1 MNTQSYTKT
10 AIKNNFRIFLS
21 DFTQVANDI
30 IKKQKTD
37 KVAAIILASAIATF
51 GPLSRIINSKNQK
64 TTTLLKSENIDSL
77 IVDSNSNGNIRAMFS
92 HDDFA
97 LEIKD
102 FSQLNYLQLLE
113 KTVGNKGFLKVV
125 SQINEQNY
133 GGQVNLQKGNL
144 ISDLAF
150 YFNLSEQVA
159 SAVKLFLEIDAN
171 GKIIKAQ
178 SAIFQ
183 LLPIHNEEDINWLES
198 LLKQNSLENLGLEKF
213 ENLLDVKILDKK
225 LWQYKCSCS
234 KQNTRNLLKLLSNED
249 VEKILQKQSKIELI
263 CQYCKKNY
271 HFNKIDWKLENT
283 EQTISCVESFTGGG
297 FASKIVSTP
306 GASKYFKGGLVAYT
320 NEIKAKLNIDTSK
333 GVVNKETALAM
344 AKNGKKFFNSTFC
357 VSFTGSAGP
366 TAQEGTKVG
375 QVFIAINNKVWEL
388 NYKGTRKQIIQKSIN
403 FALNK
408 LKKMVNFTL

>member
-30 IKKQKTD
+30 IKKQKTN

-183 LLPIHNEEDINWLES
+183 LLPIHNEEDINW
-198 LLKQNSLENLGLEKF
+198 
-213 ENLLDVKILDKK
+213 
-225 LWQYKCSCS
+225 
-234 KQNTRNLLKLLSNED
+234 
-249 VEKILQKQSKIELI
+249 
-263 CQYCKKNY
+263 
-271 HFNKIDWKLENT
+271 
-283 EQTISCVESFTGGG
+283 
-297 FASKIVSTP
+297 
-306 GASKYFKGGLVAYT
+306 
-320 NEIKAKLNIDTSK
+320 
-333 GVVNKETALAM
+333 
-344 AKNGKKFFNSTFC
+344 
-357 VSFTGSAGP
+357 
-366 TAQEGTKVG
+366 
-375 QVFIAINNKVWEL
+375 
-388 NYKGTRKQIIQKSIN
+388 
-403 FALNK
+403 
-408 LKKMVNFTL
+408 